1 MRAPVAM
8 MRLVP
13 MNPANSGF
21 IVEIADD
28 PLTLKSGEDA
38 VMVAVLV
45 TVCMSTGLLS
55 SPSTMP

>member
-45 TVCMSTGLLS
+45 TVCMSTGL
-55 SPSTMP
+55 PE